1 MKIDIPTQRTI
12 RKIIREEIVKN
23 DRSTMILI
31 NMLKRRIVK
40 LEDKISPK
48 YSKLHRKEK
57 PIRSE
62 IFKKNR
68 GRIKQ

>member
-48 YSKLHRKEK
+48 HSKLHRKEK
-57 PIRSE
+57 PIHSKL
-62 IFKKNR
+62 FKKR
-68 GRIKQ
+68 K